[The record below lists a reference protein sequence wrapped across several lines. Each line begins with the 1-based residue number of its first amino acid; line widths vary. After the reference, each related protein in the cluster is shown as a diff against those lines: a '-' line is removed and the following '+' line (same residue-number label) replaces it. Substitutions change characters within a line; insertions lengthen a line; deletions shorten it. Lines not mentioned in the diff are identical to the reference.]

1 MVLIIAE
8 EAAARAVYGELFALR
23 GYDVTLA
30 AGARDGLRA
39 ARNRRV
45 GVVVVAMATGATQLR
60 RKLTAMRPLLRVH
73 VVGML
78 PQQWSDVPPPARQQ
92 LH

>member
-8 EAAARAVYGELFALR
+8 EPAAREVYGELFAMR
-23 GYDVTLA
+23 GYDVSLA

-39 ARNRRV
+39 ARDRRV
-45 GVVVVAMATGATQLR
+45 GVVVLAMATGATQLR
-60 RKLTAMRPLLRVH
+60 RKLTALRPFVRVH
-73 VVGML
+73 IVGML
-78 PQQWSDVPPPARQQ
+78 PQWCDVLTPQRQQ